1 MGEKKKLKWLFSDSG
16 RKTSAK
22 DLARITLRKRKRE
35 ALCYS
40 AGVKETEDKGE
51 GGGREGKGEK
61 IFVPKRLG
69 APSGY
74 RGDRFGNGK
83 MAI

>member
-1 MGEKKKLKWLFSDSG
+1 MGKKKLKWLLSDSG

-35 ALCYS
+35 GLCYS

-51 GGGREGKGEK
+51 VGGEKGKG
-61 IFVPKRLG
+61 KRYLSQSD
-69 APSGY
+69 SGLPL
-74 RGDRFGNGK
+74 DKEETDLEHGK